1 MIEGWERKSEYATHT
16 HWFIHT
22 RSNRN
27 IIHFKTYLVT
37 ENRLN
42 FFFASF
48 FVTIWNQSF
57 YWLCAIVI
65 VKLTVLIE
73 VSPFFPYFR
82 FNQIF
87 YSLFSFLLFYC
98 ELKDPIIW
106 LDFYISIISTV
117 RFWFEW
123 AVYFLLTFG
132 NGTIVWDVR
141 YKYII

>member
-1 MIEGWERKSEYATHT
+1 MGEKVRICD
-16 HWFIHT
+16 IHSLIHICT
-22 RSNRN
+22 RGNRN

-37 ENRLN
+37 KNQLN

-48 FVTIWNQSF
+48 IVTILNQSF

-73 VSPFFPYFR
+73 VPPFFPYFR

-106 LDFYISIISTV
+106 LDFYISIIPTV
-117 RFWFEW
+117 QISCLFPIDIWK
-123 AVYFLLTFG
+123 
-132 NGTIVWDVR
+132 WDHSMGR
-141 YKYII
+141 

>member
-48 FVTIWNQSF
+48 FVTIRNQSF

-82 FNQIF
+82 FNQNF

-117 RFWFEW
+117 RFWFD
-123 AVYFLLTFG
+123 FG
-132 NGTIVWDVR
+132 SNELSISYWHLEIGP
-141 YKYII
+141 